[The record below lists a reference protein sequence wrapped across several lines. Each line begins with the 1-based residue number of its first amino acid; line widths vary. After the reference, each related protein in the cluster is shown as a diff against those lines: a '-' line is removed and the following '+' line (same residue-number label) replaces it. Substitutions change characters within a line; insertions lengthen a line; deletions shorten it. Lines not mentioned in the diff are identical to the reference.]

1 MAMAHG
7 LEVRSP
13 FLDTALVELA
23 VGLPWS
29 MKLRNLSLK
38 RVLKHSVRTC
48 LPGEVLH
55 RRKHGFGLPLARWFR
70 KDLRGYVEA
79 RLLPESARLRSH
91 LQPEAVD
98 RFVGELLSGA
108 ANHAQGLWAL
118 LTSEEFLRKEGW

>member
-1 MAMAHG
+1 
-7 LEVRSP
+7 
-13 FLDTALVELA
+13 
-23 VGLPWS
+23 

-38 RVLKHSVRTC
+38 RVLKHSVKDL

-55 RRKHGFGLPLARWFR
+55 RRKHGLGPLGRLVR

-98 RFVGELLSGA
+98 RFVGEHLSGA

-118 LTSEEFLRKEGW
+118 LTFEEFLRKEGW